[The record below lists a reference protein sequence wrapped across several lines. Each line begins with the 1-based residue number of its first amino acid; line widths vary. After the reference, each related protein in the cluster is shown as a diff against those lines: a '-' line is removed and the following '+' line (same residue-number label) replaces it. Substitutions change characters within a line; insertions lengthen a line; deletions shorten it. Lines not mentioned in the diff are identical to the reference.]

1 MGPFVSCH
9 VLMLGRS
16 KAVTIRHVELIQYQQ
31 YYITHFRAIA
41 QITPM
46 SICLLTARTL
56 TTTESS
62 IKSTLNSSS
71 ESKGS
76 GVISDL
82 AKLYN
87 GLTLS
92 FFGCKTSLIFFN

>member
-31 YYITHFRAIA
+31 YYTHFRAVA
-41 QITPM
+41 QIAPI
-46 SICLLTARTL
+46 SICLLTAQTL
-56 TTTESS
+56 TTTESG
-62 IKSTLNSSS
+62 IKSNLNSS
-71 ESKGS
+71 SKGS
-76 GVISDL
+76 GVISEL

-87 GLTLS
+87 GLT
-92 FFGCKTSLIFFN
+92 

>member
-9 VLMLGRS
+9 VLILGRS

-31 YYITHFRAIA
+31 YYITHFRVIA

-46 SICLLTARTL
+46 SIHGLLTARTL

-62 IKSTLNSSS
+62 IKSTLNSS
-71 ESKGS
+71 SKGS

>member
-9 VLMLGRS
+9 VLILGRS
-16 KAVTIRHVELIQYQQ
+16 NAVTIRHVELIQYQQ
-31 YYITHFRAIA
+31 YYITHFRAVA

-71 ESKGS
+71 KGS

-82 AKLYN
+82 ANLYN

>member
-1 MGPFVSCH
+1 MGPFASCH

-16 KAVTIRHVELIQYQQ
+16 KAVAIRHVELIQYQQ
-31 YYITHFRAIA
+31 YYITHFRAVA

-62 IKSTLNSSS
+62 IKSTLNSS
-71 ESKGS
+71 SKGS